1 MSSSN
6 LFRWSGLC
14 ALVGGLLLVSI
25 SILESVFFG
34 SQPDSE
40 AMASGA
46 WIVVEVVF
54 IVAEVFVI
62 LGMVGLYV
70 SQAKKVGNLGA
81 IAFLVAITGTVM
93 VSGID
98 WSSAFMAPWL
108 SEITAPGV
116 LDAEPSGVFIA
127 GILITF
133 ALFSVGYFLF
143 GLASLRAGILPR
155 GASVLLMIGAVLF
168 LVMAFLELGFEGVVL
183 GLAVAWS
190 GYALWSNAGEQVW
203 LAEAAM

>member
-1 MSSSN
+1 
-6 LFRWSGLC
+6 
-14 ALVGGLLLVSI
+14 
-25 SILESVFFG
+25 
-34 SQPDSE
+34 
-40 AMASGA
+40 
-46 WIVVEVVF
+46 
-54 IVAEVFVI
+54 VI
-62 LGMVGLYV
+62 
-70 SQAKKVGNLGA
+70 QAKKVGNLGT
-81 IAFLVAITGTVM
+81 IAFLVAITGSVM

-143 GLASLRAGILPR
+143 GLASLRAGMLPR

-183 GLAVAWS
+183 GTAIAWF

-203 LAEAAM
+203 LAETAT